1 MRRAGEFEQLR
12 PLLFS
17 IAYRLLGSVSEA
29 EDAVQES
36 WLRYEASP
44 TEPASAKAFL
54 SAVVT
59 RIAIDVQRSARV
71 RREEYVGSWLPEPL
85 LNDPYE
91 DPERSAELADSVS
104 MAALLL
110 LERLSP
116 LERAVF
122 VLREVFGF
130 GFPEVASAVGR
141 SQAACRQLA
150 VRARRHMD
158 AGRPRFQADRDE
170 REELAGRFFHAFS
183 EGDVDGLRE
192 LLAAD
197 VQLVGDGGGKAPQ
210 LARAVIGAA
219 NVARLLAAIIPR
231 SVRIGVTFEPARDER
246 PAGRD
251 LPRSGQQGSLHLDA
265 RHPRRTNPDDPLADQ
280 PRQARAPGSGG
291 RRLGGRPRGE
301 PGPSCSTDLRAAP
314 GQASRATAFRA
325 EAGSF
330 GDRVVEVPDR

>member
-1 MRRAGEFEQLR
+1 MSRAERFEELR

-36 WLRYEASP
+36 WLRYTAAGA
-44 TEPASAKAFL
+44 EPASAKAFL
-54 SAVVT
+54 STVVT
-59 RIAIDVQRSARV
+59 RISIDVLRSARV
-71 RREEYVGSWLPEPL
+71 RREEYAGPWFPEPL
-85 LNDPYE
+85 LSDPYQ
-91 DPERSAELADSVS
+91 DPARAAELADSLS

-141 SQAACRQLA
+141 SAAACRQLA

-158 AGRPRFQADRDE
+158 EGRPRFEADRKE
-170 REELAGRFFHAFS
+170 REELAARFLDAFR

-197 VQLVGDGGGKAPQ
+197 VQMIGDSGGKAPQ
-210 LARAVIGAA
+210 WAERIFGLDDVTRVLVALVPPFVGIGGVVEPRQVNGQPGALFRDRDGGILNA
-219 NVARLLAAIIPR
+219 LTFDIHDGRIQTIR
-231 SVRIGVTFEPARDER
+231 SVA
-246 PAGRD
+246 
-251 LPRSGQQGSLHLDA
+251 
-265 RHPRRTNPDDPLADQ
+265 NPDKLGHVGPVADAWAVLRESQRACGAEFDPE
-280 PRQARAPGSGG
+280 APV
-291 RRLGGRPRGE
+291 
-301 PGPSCSTDLRAAP
+301 T
-314 GQASRATAFRA
+314 QIT
-325 EAGSF
+325 
-330 GDRVVEVPDR
+330 